1 MNSERMYKVLVG
13 RHISEKASI
22 VAESGQFVF
31 KVCPDATKLEIK
43 SAVEKLFKVDVLKVS
58 VANIKGKTKRTA
70 KGLGKRNGVR
80 KAYVRLGEGQE
91 IDFVDVE

>member
-1 MNSERMYKVLVG
+1 MNQERIYKVIMGPHV
-13 RHISEKASI
+13 SEKASI
-22 VAESGQFVF
+22 IAESGQVVF
-31 KVCPDATKLEIK
+31 KVAPDANKLEIK
-43 SAVEKLFKVDVLKVS
+43 TAVEKLFNVKVVNIS

-80 KAYVRLGEGQE
+80 KAYVRLAEGQE

>member
-1 MNSERMYKVLVG
+1 MNPERIYKVLVG
-13 RHISEKASI
+13 PHVSEKASI
-22 VAESGQFVF
+22 AAESGQVVF
-31 KVCPDATKLEIK
+31 KVSPDATKLEIK
-43 SAVEKLFKVDVLKVS
+43 SAVEKLFNVDVLKVS

-70 KGLGKRNGVR
+70 RGLGKRNGVR